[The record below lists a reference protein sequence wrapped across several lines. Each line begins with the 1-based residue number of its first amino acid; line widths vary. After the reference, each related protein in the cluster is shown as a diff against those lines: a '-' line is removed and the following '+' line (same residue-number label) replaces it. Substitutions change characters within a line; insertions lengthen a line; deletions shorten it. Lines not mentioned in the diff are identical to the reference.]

1 VYSQI
6 MVPLDGS
13 KFAEA
18 ALPLALALSKKT
30 GAALHL
36 VTVIEPVPAF
46 AYEEWSSA
54 AEEWTKEY
62 QAKLAEE
69 ISSHAGGAVT
79 STVLSGHVVDGLQK
93 EAVAKNVDMVIMAS
107 HGRGPISRVWL
118 GSVADR
124 FVRQADRP
132 VILLRPEERDELKD
146 PSFAEPPSLDSLLI
160 PLDGSALAESAL
172 NHAIEFGE
180 LFGSAYHLTRIV
192 AYPVDLASP
201 YLPHTAQMNQ
211 KVLDEAKDRAAEYLE
226 NEAERMRR
234 RGLRV
239 TTSVTV
245 DAQAGH
251 GILLEAEAV
260 GASAVAMATHGRTGL
275 SRALLGSTADKVLRG
290 THLPLLLYR
299 PMGAQ
304 D

>member
-1 VYSQI
+1 MYSQI

-30 GAALHL
+30 GAAVRL

-46 AYEEWSSA
+46 AYEDWASSA
-54 AEEWTKEY
+54 EAWTKEY
-62 QAKLAEE
+62 LAKLSDEIAGFAGGP
-69 ISSHAGGAVT
+69 ISSV
-79 STVLSGHVVDGLQK
+79 VLTGTVVDGLQK
-93 EAVAKNVDMVIMAS
+93 EAVARKVDLVVMAS
-107 HGRGPISRVWL
+107 HGRGPVSRVWL

-132 VILLRPEERDELKD
+132 VLLIRPEEQEAMKD
-146 PSFAEPPSLDSLLI
+146 PSFGDAPSFDSLLV
-160 PLDGSALAESAL
+160 PLDGSELSESAL

-211 KVLDEAKDRAAEYLE
+211 KVLEEAKDRAAEYLE
-226 NEAERMRR
+226 SQAERMRR

-275 SRALLGSTADKVLRG
+275 SRMLLGSTADKVLRG
-290 THLPLLLYR
+290 THLPLLLHR
-299 PMGAQ
+299 PIGQ
-304 D
+304 KD

>member
-1 VYSQI
+1 MYSEI
-6 MVPLDGS
+6 MVTLDGS

-18 ALPLALALSKKT
+18 ALPLAMTLSRRT

-36 VTVIEPVPAF
+36 VTVVEPVPAF
-46 AYEEWSSA
+46 AYEEWASA
-54 AEEWTKEY
+54 AEEWTREY
-62 QAKLAEE
+62 LAKLTDEVSE
-69 ISSHAGGAVT
+69 RTGGEVT
-79 STVLSGHVVDGLQK
+79 SSVLSDHVVDALQK
-93 EAVAKNVDMVIMAS
+93 EASSRKVDLVVMAS
-107 HGRGPISRVWL
+107 HGRGAMSRLWL

-132 VILLRPEERDELKD
+132 VLLIRPEEEGAPDLEDETVFD
-146 PSFAEPPSLDSLLI
+146 NLLV
-160 PLDGSALAESAL
+160 PLDGSELAESAL
-172 NHAIEFGE
+172 AHATEFGE
-180 LFGSAYHLTRIV
+180 LFGSAYHLTRVV

-211 KVLDEAKDRAAEYLE
+211 EVLEEAKERAAEYLE
-226 NEAERMRR
+226 GQAERMRR

-260 GASAVAMATHGRTGL
+260 DSSAIAMATHGRKGV

-290 THLPLLLYR
+290 THRPLLLHR
-299 PMGAQ
+299 PASHKQ
-304 D
+304 S